1 MKQYNRVCAR
11 INLDA
16 IAYNMEQMK
25 NRIGQEGRLIA
36 VIKTDAYG
44 HGAVPLAEMFEE
56 TPYIWGYAVAC
67 MGEARTLRAHGIKKP
82 ILILGCVFPD
92 EYEEMV
98 EKEIRAAV
106 YTEEMAKG
114 MAEAAVRS
122 GKTAFLHIKI
132 DTGTGINQPYQL
144 CKGCGKRNF
153 HQLRWNFRRAKED
166 ADRYDSRR
174 IR

>member
-82 ILILGCVFPD
+82 ILAVF
-92 EYEEMV
+92 
-98 EKEIRAAV
+98 
-106 YTEEMAKG
+106 
-114 MAEAAVRS
+114 
-122 GKTAFLHIKI
+122 FLMSMKKWLKKKSVQQFI
-132 DTGTGINQPYQL
+132 Q
-144 CKGCGKRNF
+144 KRWPREWLMLPQGQERPHF
-153 HQLRWNFRRAKED
+153 FT
-166 ADRYDSRR
+166 
-174 IR
+174 